1 MIARVSPRSLG
12 GTVGAIASKSVAH
25 RLIIASAL
33 ADAPTHVVCNT
44 TCDDIEATARC
55 LEALGAR
62 VEAIHDGFLVTPINR
77 DALAT
82 TPVLD
87 CGESGS
93 TFRFM
98 LPVACALGSEATF
111 TGATRLAERPITPL
125 TDELYVAGCDFE
137 GIGTFPLRTHGTLRP
152 GVFELPGNVSSQY
165 ISGIMLAAPFMG
177 RTTVIRVHGR
187 IESKPYVNITVDAL
201 KAFGVK
207 VSEQTTTDGTER
219 MTVYT
224 IDGSGYKSPH
234 TVTVEGDWS
243 NAAFWLC
250 AGAMGRSPI
259 TVTGLSLSSSQGD
272 RNILG
277 ALSRFG
283 ARIKRTTSSAT
294 VQPDKLVGFTM
305 SAHDIPD
312 LVPII
317 AAVASVAEGR
327 SVIEDCARLRL
338 KESDRLE
345 TVTSTLVQLG
355 AHVAIKGDD
364 LVIDGQPELAG
375 GTVDA
380 CNDHRIAMMASI
392 VAMRCA
398 DDVVITG
405 AQAVRKSYPL
415 FFNDLRTLGGSVY
428 LEEV

>member
-1 MIARVSPRSLG
+1 
-12 GTVGAIASKSVAH
+12 
-25 RLIIASAL
+25 
-33 ADAPTHVVCNT
+33 
-44 TCDDIEATARC
+44 
-55 LEALGAR
+55 
-62 VEAIHDGFLVTPINR
+62 
-77 DALAT
+77 
-82 TPVLD
+82 
-87 CGESGS
+87 
-93 TFRFM
+93 
-98 LPVACALGSEATF
+98 
-111 TGATRLAERPITPL
+111 
-125 TDELYVAGCDFE
+125 
-137 GIGTFPLRTHGTLRP
+137 
-152 GVFELPGNVSSQY
+152 
-165 ISGIMLAAPFMG
+165 
-177 RTTVIRVHGR
+177 
-187 IESKPYVNITVDAL
+187 
-201 KAFGVK
+201 
-207 VSEQTTTDGTER
+207 
-219 MTVYT
+219 
-224 IDGSGYKSPH
+224 
-234 TVTVEGDWS
+234 
-243 NAAFWLC
+243 
-250 AGAMGRSPI
+250 
-259 TVTGLSLSSSQGD
+259 
-272 RNILG
+272 
-277 ALSRFG
+277 
-283 ARIKRTTSSAT
+283 
-294 VQPDKLVGFTM
+294 M